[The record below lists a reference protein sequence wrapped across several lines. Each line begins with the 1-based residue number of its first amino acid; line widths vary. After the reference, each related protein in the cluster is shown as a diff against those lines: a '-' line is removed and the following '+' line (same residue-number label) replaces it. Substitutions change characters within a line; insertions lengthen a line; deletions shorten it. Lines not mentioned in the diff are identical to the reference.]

1 MTIWKYAFL
10 QESRRIRFKS
20 LIKNSNTHVILF
32 IPLNIHWI
40 VTVYCYYLAKLDSN
54 GWPRGHFL
62 QNP

>member
-1 MTIWKYAFL
+1 MTIWKYTFL

-32 IPLNIHWI
+32 SPLNIHWI

-54 GWPRGHFL
+54 GWLRGHFL